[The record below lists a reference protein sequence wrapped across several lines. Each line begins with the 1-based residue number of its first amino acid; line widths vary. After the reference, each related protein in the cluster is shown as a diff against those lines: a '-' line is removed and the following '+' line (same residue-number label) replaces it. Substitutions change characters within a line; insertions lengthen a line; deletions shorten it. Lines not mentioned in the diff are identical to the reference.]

1 MEFNPVIV
9 KELRGRMRG
18 WRTAVV
24 TTVYLVGVSGL
35 MLLVYGGLYSSAA
48 YRVNATVGKQLLF
61 TIVGMQLLLLS
72 IISPISTAGAISG
85 EREKQTYDV
94 LLTTQLS
101 PLSIILGKLG
111 AALAYALLLI
121 IVTVPLQ
128 ALALL
133 LGGLSVEEVLLA
145 NIVLLMMTVL
155 YGATGIACSSLFRTT
170 LVANSVAL
178 GLVVSLTLMWPLFGS
193 LLVATMGG
201 QSSNSGDFQLL
212 VMLGGSLNP
221 IVALVLS
228 DQLLPNSDS
237 LLVTNF
243 SNGSSNL
250 SVLHPW
256 LVFTLFA
263 LVTSGLL
270 IWISTL
276 ALRPRGER
284 MNNVESTVQDG

>member
-35 MLLVYGGLYSSAA
+35 MLLVYGGIYNSA
-48 YRVNATVGKQLLF
+48 YYTSTTNIGKQLMF
-61 TIVGMQLLLLS
+61 AIVGMQLLLLS
-72 IISPISTAGAISG
+72 IISPISTAGTISG

-111 AALAYALLLI
+111 AALAYSFLLI

-155 YGATGIACSSLFRTT
+155 YGAIGITCSSLFRTT
-170 LVANSVAL
+170 LIANSAAL
-178 GLVVSLTLMWPLFGS
+178 GLVVSLALVWPLFGG
-193 LLVATMGG
+193 LLVATIDR
-201 QSSNSGDFQLL
+201 QSGSLSNSGGFQVL
-212 VMLGGSLNP
+212 VMLGASLNP
-221 IVALVLS
+221 AIAMFTS

-237 LLVTNF
+237 LLATTLPY
-243 SNGSSNL
+243 NGGDL
-250 SVLHPW
+250 GVLHPW

-263 LVTSGLL
+263 LVMSALL

-276 ALRPRGER
+276 ALRPHVER
-284 MNNVESTVQDG
+284 MKSEE